1 MAGSITLPQIVL
13 DLEEEDRKQY
23 EALKPP
29 KTIVVRYGYL
39 KMVAE
44 LPYDGDVTPG
54 CGSKIVIR
62 TARGTELAEMLTT
75 TCGNSGCGKSVS
87 RKEMLT
93 YIDNSG
99 GRDYPFSTQGR
110 AIRTATPEDMTAQAK
125 LDAQQMPMIRFTK
138 ALINEMAIPM
148 KLVDIEF
155 LLGGERVIFHFASE
169 QRVDFRDLVKR
180 LATEYSTR
188 IEMNQ
193 VNARDEARITADYEK
208 CGQQCCCKQF
218 LKVLKPVSIRSA
230 KVQKATLDPTKISG
244 RCGRLMCC
252 LRYEDETYE
261 SLRKRLPKRN
271 TVVETEEGT
280 GIVLDSQILTQLVLV
295 KLDKQDAPQ
304 AFPMENIKIV
314 ATPQQI
320 QQQEHQRAREA
331 KAQQTSRPDDLDD
344 DSSAGGEVDQ
354 GGEGRPQPQAQTA
367 PQGPRPPQA
376 PRTGPGGA
384 PGGAPEGRRDGGR
397 PAGDNRPREQQPRQ
411 GGEGR
416 QGGDGRRDDQRRG
429 GQQQGQPRGDG
440 QRPPRNNN
448 DRGPRPDGQQPQG
461 REGQRE
467 GQPRDGQPPR
477 DAQARDGQ
485 PRDGQQQR
493 GQRPPQQPRQGGN
506 RPPYEPLRPRPGAP
520 LNENQVESADGKFTG
535 GVVPPVAPTPA
546 PTPPIAPRA
555 VEPATPPALPPTT
568 DQSPPTPPP
577 QAI

>member
-44 LPYDGDVTPG
+44 LPYDGDAVPG

-75 TCGNSGCGKSVS
+75 TCSNSGCGKSVS

-110 AIRTATPEDMTAQAK
+110 ALRTATPEDMTTQTK
-125 LDAQQMPMIRFTK
+125 LDSQQMPMIRFTK
-138 ALINEMAIPM
+138 NLISEMALPM

-169 QRVDFRDLVKR
+169 TRVDFRELVKR

-271 TVVETEEGT
+271 TVVETEEGQ
-280 GIVLDSQILTQLVLV
+280 GVVLDSQILTQLVLV

-320 QQQEHQRAREA
+320 QQQEHQAQRAA
-331 KAQQTSRPDDLDD
+331 KQAAIQQQSEEGDEMSDGPEMGD
-344 DSSAGGEVDQ
+344 EVAPGMPGAIGTQ
-354 GGEGRPQPQAQTA
+354 APRAPQA
-367 PQGPRPPQA
+367 PQGAQAPQA
-376 PRTGPGGA
+376 PRGGPQQQNDS
-384 PGGAPEGRRDGGR
+384 RRDGGR
-397 PAGDNRPREQQPRQ
+397 QGGDNRQRDQRQ
-411 GGEGR
+411 GDQR
-416 QGGDGRRDDQRRG
+416 QEGRRDDRRG
-429 GQQQGQPRGDG
+429 GQPGGQPGGAPQQGQPRNDG
-440 QRPPRNNN
+440 GRPPRNNN
-448 DRGPRPDGQQPQG
+448 DRGPRT
-461 REGQRE
+461 
-467 GQPRDGQPPR
+467 DGQP
-477 DAQARDGQ
+477 QQRDGQ
-485 PRDGQQQR
+485 PRDANQQQNR
-493 GQRPPQQPRQGGN
+493 GQRPPQQPRQGGQQGGQNQGGN
-506 RPPYEPLRPRPGAP
+506 RPSYEPLRPRPGAP
-520 LNENQVESADGKFTG
+520 LNENQVESAEGKFTG
-535 GVVPPVAPTPA
+535 G
-546 PTPPIAPRA
+546 A
-555 VEPATPPALPPTT
+555 V
-568 DQSPPTPPP
+568 PTPPP
-577 QAI
+577 ASAIPPVSPTAPAQPPPVPPAIDQSKPPTPTAPPSV

>member
-13 DLEEEDRKQY
+13 DLEEEDRRQY

-62 TARGTELAEMLTT
+62 TSRGTELAEMLTT

-87 RKEMLT
+87 RKEMLG
-93 YIDNSG
+93 YIENSG

-110 AIRTATPEDMTAQAK
+110 ALRTATPEDMAAQAK

-138 ALINEMAIPM
+138 GVIAEMGLPM

-155 LLGGERVIFHFASE
+155 LLGGERTIFHFASE
-169 QRVDFRDLVKR
+169 QRIDFRDLVKR
-180 LATEYSTR
+180 LAAEYSTR

-271 TVVETEEGT
+271 TVVETDEGT
-280 GIVLDSQILTQLVLV
+280 GVVLDSQILTQLVLI

-304 AFPMENIKIV
+304 AFPMENIRIV

-331 KAQQTSRPDDLDD
+331 KAQQMARPQN
-344 DSSAGGEVDQ
+344 GEVDDELDVSEEADRGGEPGPQAARPMPQAPAPRSPQ
-354 GGEGRPQPQAQTA
+354 GPQNRGPQPNQGARPPQGEGRREG
-367 PQGPRPPQA
+367 GPRPQGDGRGDARGDGRGDGRP
-376 PRTGPGGA
+376 PRPRNAQGQQQPGQPRQNERPPRDNRDGRD
-384 PGGAPEGRRDGGR
+384 GRDNRDNRDGRDNRRDGQS
-397 PAGDNRPREQQPRQ
+397 QQS
-411 GGEGR
+411 
-416 QGGDGRRDDQRRG
+416 RD
-429 GQQQGQPRGDG
+429 P
-440 QRPPRNNN
+440 
-448 DRGPRPDGQQPQG
+448 
-461 REGQRE
+461 
-467 GQPRDGQPPR
+467 
-477 DAQARDGQ
+477 
-485 PRDGQQQR
+485 QQR
-493 GQRPPQQPRQGGN
+493 NQRPPQQPRQGGPN
-506 RPPYEPLRPRPGAP
+506 RPAYEPLRPKPGAP
-520 LNENQVESADGKFTG
+520 LPENQVESADGQFTR
-535 GVVPPVAPTPA
+535 GVVPPASPAVPPVAPPSA
-546 PTPPIAPRA
+546 PPVAPPTQPP
-555 VEPATPPALPPTT
+555 VPPAVLPPSSS
-568 DQSPPTPPP
+568 SPDK
-577 QAI
+577 A